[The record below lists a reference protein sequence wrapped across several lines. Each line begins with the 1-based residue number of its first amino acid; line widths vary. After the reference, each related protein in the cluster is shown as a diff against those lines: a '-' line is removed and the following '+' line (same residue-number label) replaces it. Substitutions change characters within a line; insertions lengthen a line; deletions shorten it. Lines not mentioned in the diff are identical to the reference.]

1 MTSLAYDREDE
12 GVCPQTEAQL
22 FARIDHALEQVRRG
36 EYMDADAMDVEMEEL
51 LNSHVA

>member
-1 MTSLAYDREDE
+1 MTSLGYDREDE

-22 FARIDHALEQVRRG
+22 FARINHAIEQIRRG
-36 EYMDADAMDVEMEEL
+36 EVMDADALDTEMEEM